1 MQGFVIIC
9 VDDERVVLEGLRVQ
23 LEREFGKDHL
33 IEFALSGEEAL
44 EMIKELIS
52 TNQRIA
58 VVITDQLMPGMKG
71 SDLLHKLKS
80 MKLGA
85 LNIMLTGQAG
95 ADEVGDAVNNGDLY
109 RYIAKPW
116 ESNDLLITV
125 REALASYSKD
135 RKLEEKNAL
144 LEQANRNLE
153 SRIAERTEELAEQK
167 AKVDALLRNILP
179 EKVAMELVE
188 KGSTTPAHFDEV
200 TILFSDFVNFTNIV
214 ASIPVKILVEELNV
228 LFSRFDDIMDEE
240 GVEKIQT
247 VGDAY
252 LAASGLPT
260 HSADHGLRCVRAAMR
275 MIEFIDQRN
284 EESSI
289 KWEIRIGLHSGPIAA
304 GVVGKRKFA
313 YNLFGDTINI
323 AARVESEGEP
333 GKINVSAYTY
343 HLIRHEYDC
352 EYRGKISA
360 KGKGDLDMYFVNQTM
375 SDQL

>member
-44 EMIKELIS
+44 EMIKELTS
-52 TNQRIA
+52 TNHSIA

-116 ESNDLLITV
+116 ESNDLLLTV
-125 REALASYSKD
+125 REALASYGKD
-135 RKLEEKNAL
+135 RMLEEKNAL

-179 EKVAMELVE
+179 EKVAKELVE
-188 KGSTTPAHFDEV
+188 KGSTTPANFDEV

-228 LFSRFDDIMDEE
+228 LFSKFDDIMDEE

-323 AARVESEGEP
+323 AARIESAGEP

-360 KGKGDLDMYFVNQTM
+360 KG
-375 SDQL
+375 